1 MLKPVFDMTW
11 NKIGD
16 WFASRREHVQKKK
29 LGVIFAPRLSEI
41 GKRSSLTTAKI
52 NWNICP

>member
-16 WFASRREHVQKKK
+16 WCASRRGHGKK
-29 LGVIFAPRLSEI
+29 LDVIFAPRLSEI
-41 GKRSSLTTAKI
+41 GKRSTLTTAKI

>member
-11 NKIGD
+11 NKIGGMC
-16 WFASRREHVQKKK
+16 KK
-29 LGVIFAPRLSEI
+29 LGVIFALRLSEI
-41 GKRSSLTTAKI
+41 GKRSTLTTVKM

>member
-1 MLKPVFDMTW
+1 MLKPAFHMTW

-16 WFASRREHVQKKK
+16 WSASRRGHVQKK
-29 LGVIFAPRLSEI
+29 LGVIFALGLSET
-41 GKRSSLTTAKI
+41 GKGSTLTTAKI